1 MNAESACRTM
11 LTEQSKICSHVDMEC
26 SCPQV
31 YIQLNENKQMCMK
44 MAKKVLDGGIIGFF
58 CVCVLSFFVLF
69 CFVLFWFWGLNPG
82 PLPLYHWAT
91 SPARSQCSEHPEVLI
106 RCVWKE
112 RRLKATVLRQMEALS
127 TYSGGAASVSRVQI
141 GPRDK

>member
-58 CVCVLSFFVLF
+58 CVCVLSFFVL
-69 CFVLFWFWGLNPG
+69 VLGIEPR
-82 PLPLYHWAT
+82 A
-91 SPARSQCSEHPEVLI
+91 SPTIS
-106 RCVWKE
+106 
-112 RRLKATVLRQMEALS
+112 LS
-127 TYSGGAASVSRVQI
+127 YIPSPVSMF
-141 GPRDK
+141 